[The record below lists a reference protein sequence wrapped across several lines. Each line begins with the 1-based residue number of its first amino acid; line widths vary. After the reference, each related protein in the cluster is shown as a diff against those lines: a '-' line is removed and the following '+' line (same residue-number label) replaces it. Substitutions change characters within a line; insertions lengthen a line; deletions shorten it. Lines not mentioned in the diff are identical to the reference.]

1 MRPDAPILGLLD
13 RAAAGEVIPADELL
27 ASGVHASAAPVI
39 AAAEAEAKQQHKP
52 KPKKGADK
60 PKAEAADKGAKARGA
75 GRSSARAPADRPL
88 AGGGTSKAP
97 DGGDWLRTD
106 VRAPPSNPAALTVA
120 PVLPDAA
127 CGGVK
132 AA

>member
-1 MRPDAPILGLLD
+1 MVLRPSLLLH
-13 RAAAGEVIPADELL
+13 ALL
-27 ASGVHASAAPVI
+27 ACSSAFRAPLARAPSGIPLHAKDA
-39 AAAEAEAKQQHKP
+39 

-120 PVLPDAA
+120 PVLPDVRHVEASSMN
-127 CGGVK
+127 K
-132 AA
+132 